1 MFDAIDKLT
10 AGARNKA
17 ALMVGRCIL
26 KAIGD
31 GKAVQLV
38 QAQLLAEE
46 IHDDVERIQEYG
58 FTSVPKPGAEGVIVF
73 VGGNRDHGLLI
84 AVEDRRFRL
93 KALESGEV
101 AIYDDQGQKVHLTR
115 TGIVIDGA
123 GKDVT
128 IVNAPVVHV
137 PQDLQVGRDI
147 IAGRDIKDAGGTK
160 SMAGM
165 RGTYNAHTHND
176 PQGGTVNTPNQGM

>member
-1 MFDAIDKLT
+1 MLEAIEKMT
-10 AGARNKA
+10 AAARGRA

-26 KAIGD
+26 RAIGD

-46 IHDDVERIQEYG
+46 VHDDVERIQEYG
-58 FTSVPKPGAEGVIVF
+58 FTSVPKPGAEGVVVF

-93 KALESGEV
+93 KGLASGEV
-101 AIYDDQGQKVHLTR
+101 AVYDDQGQKVHLTR
-115 TGIVIDGA
+115 AGIVIDGA

-128 IVNAPVVHV
+128 IQNAPVVHV
-137 PQDLQVGRDI
+137 PQDLTVGRDI
-147 IAGRDIKDAGGTK
+147 IAQGDVIDHGSK

-165 RGTYNAHTHND
+165 RQTYNAHRGHNLPGAVPD
-176 PQGGTVNTPNQGM
+176 QGM